1 MERKSRIDVTLKEDV
16 AMLDDVVVIGA
27 YGTVQKRT
35 DMVGSAFQVNADR
48 IETLPVGRVDNLLEG
63 IVPGLQVMPN
73 SDDASS
79 TKQRLNLRVRGE
91 GSMSASKE
99 PLWIVDGTR
108 IFSGDRTNMVAGMS
122 TSISPLSYLNAD
134 DIESITILKDATET
148 SIYGADGANGGVILV
163 TTKGGGSAGK
173 TKVGLSLQTGGVAQ
187 INQSARFKVLNG
199 SDYLTLARE
208 SYLNSGGRDLN
219 SFPFQDNDLNSYS
232 TTNTDW
238 SEVYYD
244 NGYQTNAFLSV
255 MGGKN
260 DLKYYVSGGY
270 YNGQSTVIGNK
281 QERYSIRGKLE
292 IDMSPKFDFSLIY
305 AASYNIND
313 VFVPGN
319 DYFKY
324 LPIYSPLNADGSF
337 RLYNKTLSGGLDAY
351 GNPTWQTSRF

>member
-1 MERKSRIDVTLKEDV
+1 M
-16 AMLDDVVVIGA
+16 
-27 YGTVQKRT
+27 
-35 DMVGSAFQVNADR
+35 
-48 IETLPVGRVDNLLEG
+48 
-63 IVPGLQVMPN
+63 
-73 SDDASS
+73 
-79 TKQRLNLRVRGE
+79 
-91 GSMSASKE
+91 
-99 PLWIVDGTR
+99 
-108 IFSGDRTNMVAGMS
+108 
-122 TSISPLSYLNAD
+122 
-134 DIESITILKDATET
+134 
-148 SIYGADGANGGVILV
+148 
-163 TTKGGGSAGK
+163 
-173 TKVGLSLQTGGVAQ
+173 
-187 INQSARFKVLNG
+187 LNG

-337 RLYNKTLSGGLDAY
+337 RLYNKTLSGGLMRMAILPGRHPVFLNSVAEREEND
-351 GNPTWQTSRF
+351 NRQKQQ